1 MRRKGLRFRFPGLPI
16 VAAGLALTFVLAG
29 ALIWFRPY
37 LEHKE
42 FATSEIPASP
52 ALVALTEFALPP
64 HQSVCMSSVAVEP
77 NSQVAEFQLH
87 PVAPD
92 PRGGPPI
99 ELILSGASYSSDGL
113 VAGGY
118 PGGVVAVQI
127 KPPAHAL
134 IGTACFVNLGTAT
147 TRLVGSAEARS
158 VSRSAMTINGT
169 PVVGDVALAFR
180 ESRARSLLDRLGA
193 VFGHASELTEH
204 LVPVWLIWLLALVVG
219 IGVPAAVVAAFYLAL
234 RDDATAG

>member
-1 MRRKGLRFRFPGLPI
+1 MRRKGLRVRRLGLPV
-16 VAAGLALTFVLAG
+16 VAAGLALILVLAG

-37 LEHKE
+37 LERNA

-52 ALVALTEFALPP
+52 ALFALTEFALPP
-64 HQSVCMSSVAVEP
+64 HQSACMNSVAVEP

-99 ELILSGASYSSDGL
+99 ALVLSGAGYSSEGQ

-118 PGGVVAVQI
+118 LGGVVAAQI
-127 KPPAHAL
+127 KPPTRAV
-134 IGTACFVNLGTAT
+134 IGTACFVNRGTTT

-158 VSRSAMTINGT
+158 VSRSTLTINGT
-169 PVVGDVALAFR
+169 PIVGDVALAFR
-180 ESRARSLLDRLGA
+180 ESRARSLLDRLGT
-193 VFGHASELTEH
+193 VFGHASKLTEH
-204 LVPVWLIWLLALVVG
+204 LVPVWLIWVLALVVG
-219 IGVPAAVVAAFYLAL
+219 IGVPAAVLAAFYLAL